1 MTPGARILVID
12 DDPAIRRSIT
22 SELRGAGYQTVEATD
37 GRDALSVVPRAR
49 PDLIVTDLAMP
60 LMDGFSLITAVR
72 KSERTPII
80 VLSVRGGESDRVRA
94 LDLGADDFVAKPFS
108 TAELLARVRAQLR
121 RSGMGTVARMRFPGL
136 LLDFDRRRVIQG
148 EREIRLTPTEFALLT
163 LLAMNAG
170 KVCHHRADHRA
181 RLEGHADDHR
191 GHGARAYGGAAQE
204 DRARSGDSS
213 VHCHR
218 ALGWLPVH
226 RRTDRGVTCAPTRRR
241 QTKGSNRAATHF
253 SVKGM
258 EPPQVVHRLL
268 EKKIIATTSP
278 YRVSYARVA
287 AGLPNTP
294 AEVETTLRA
303 IRSLAAH

>member
-170 KVCHHRADHRA
+170 KVVTTEQIIARVWKDTPTTTADTVRVHM
-181 RLEGHADDHR
+181 
-191 GHGARAYGGAAQE
+191 AAL
-204 DRARSGDSS
+204 R
-213 VHCHR
+213 
-218 ALGWLPVH
+218 
-226 RRTDRGVTCAPTRRR
+226 
-241 QTKGSNRAATHF
+241 
-253 SVKGM
+253 
-258 EPPQVVHRLL
+258 
-268 EKKIIATTSP
+268 KKIEPDPATPQFIVTEPWVGYRFIAEP
-278 YRVSYARVA
+278 I
-287 AGLPNTP
+287 
-294 AEVETTLRA
+294 EE
-303 IRSLAAH
+303 